1 MGDTVRYELDGHV
14 ATITYDRPERLN
26 AVNGELRRDLNDAF
40 SRFRAKRPHPYAQP
54 KRGLFR

>member
-26 AVNGELRRDLNDAF
+26 AVNGELPTVVGVPDIWPDVWLMAMP
-40 SRFRAKRPHPYAQP
+40 AA
-54 KRGLFR
+54 